1 MYHVSWMHMEAK
13 LRLAA
18 KARIIRWVKPKTK
31 RFDRAAPQFLV
42 EEWSKGNKGAIADL
56 YSRANFD
63 QDRGDQIN
71 YFFMLVCDRLNGDA
85 NTYFFERKLSLYAA
99 FYAPWLGCVPEPVEN
114 SGEQEAAG
122 GIDGGRRLVLRSGAQ
137 G

>member
-1 MYHVSWMHMEAK
+1 MVMRTH
-13 LRLAA
+13 
-18 KARIIRWVKPKTK
+18 
-31 RFDRAAPQFLV
+31 
-42 EEWSKGNKGAIADL
+42 
-56 YSRANFD
+56 
-63 QDRGDQIN
+63 
-71 YFFMLVCDRLNGDA
+71 
-85 NTYFFERKLSLYAA
+85 FFERKLSLYAA